1 MPERYVEAIL
11 KYLAGG
17 DYQPLKP
24 RQVARSMGISQ
35 ADYGAF
41 REAVKQLRDSGRI
54 VLGDRDALMLPPIPK
69 RLVGFF
75 RANRKGF
82 GFIVPETPNAHGD
95 LYVPPEAIGG
105 AMNGDLVAARV
116 QKRGKRDGQT
126 LYSGQIVQILQRG
139 QNRLV
144 GQLVESDGTWFVV
157 PDGGKAS
164 TPVVVRDAAASGAKA
179 GMKVVVEIVKY
190 PEPGDLPEGVITETL
205 GPPGQIDVEI
215 AGVIRAHGLAEQFG
229 AEALDEARRS
239 ADSFDPRARQGREDI
254 TGLAVVTIDPP
265 DARDFD
271 DAISLTRDASGRLT
285 LGVHIADVSYFL
297 PEGGPLDLEAR
308 RRGTSVYF
316 PRKVLPMLPEII
328 SNGVCSLQEGQPR
341 YTKSAF
347 ITYDEQANRAST
359 RLAET
364 VISSARRLTY
374 TEAQAICDGKD
385 GSAKPA
391 VAKLLKGLESLAR
404 RIEARRRRDGML
416 QLDLPDVEI
425 DLDDRGAVADVKPAD
440 GSYTHTMIEMFMVE
454 ANEVVAET
462 LDRADR
468 PCLRRIH
475 PDPDPTSA
483 KHLSS
488 IVRACG
494 HKIPPGLTRKDMQQL
509 LGAVKGKPESYAV
522 NLALL
527 RTFQQAEYSPMRIG
541 HFALAS
547 KHYCHFT
554 SPIRRYPDLTVHRL
568 VRQCCRR
575 QAASALEEAPADVD
589 LAELGEHC
597 TAAERRAEA
606 AEGEI
611 RDVLVLQFLADK
623 VGEVLD
629 GVITGVAN
637 VGIFVQS
644 QRYLVDGLVRLADL
658 GDDWWDVSA
667 RYGQIRG
674 ERTGKTYRIGDLIRV
689 RIAAVDVARRQ
700 LDLLPEQVNL
710 EDDRPDRPTGRKKTK
725 SAPGNRGRRRKR

>member
-179 GMKVVVEIVKY
+179 GMKVVMEIVKY
-190 PEPGDLPEGVITETL
+190 PEPGDLPAGVITETL

-391 VAKLLKGLESLAR
+391 VAKLLTGLESLAR

-425 DLDDRGAVADVKPAD
+425 VLDDRGAVADVKPAD

-462 LDRADR
+462 LDRSDR
-468 PCLRRIH
+468 ACLRRIH

-568 VRQCCRR
+568 LADYCRGR
-575 QAASALEEAPADVD
+575 LASRPPENLSELTD
-589 LAELGEHC
+589 LGQRC

-606 AEGEI
+606 AENEL
-611 RDVLVLQFLADK
+611 RDVLLIGHLAGK
-623 VGEVLD
+623 IGESFE
-629 GVITGVAN
+629 GVVTGVTN
-637 VGIFVQS
+637 FGVFVQL
-644 QRYLVDGLVRLADL
+644 RKFLVDGLVRLDDL
-658 GDDWWDVSA
+658 GDDWWQVMPN
-667 RYGQIRG
+667 YGQVKG
-674 ERTGKTYRIGDLIRV
+674 ERTGKTFRIGDLISVRV
-689 RIAAVDVARRQ
+689 VRADVAQRR
-700 LDLLPEQVNL
+700 LDLVPE
-710 EDDRPDRPTGRKKTK
+710 PTEGKP
-725 SAPGNRGRRRKR
+725 APKRGRRRR